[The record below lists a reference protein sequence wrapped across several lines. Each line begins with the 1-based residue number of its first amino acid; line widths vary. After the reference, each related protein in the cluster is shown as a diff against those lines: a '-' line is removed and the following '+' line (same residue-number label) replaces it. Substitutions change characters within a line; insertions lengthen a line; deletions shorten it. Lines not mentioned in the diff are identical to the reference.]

1 MGSRFSGIRPYRSR
15 MLSRHSCADKIL
27 SHRLLGIVLSQVPEL
42 LALTGLFFREG
53 VLPMSWKRKDS
64 SSISQVRNYY
74 QFLSP
79 GSCLCVMFGHVVNM
93 CVAVSE
99 YENFG
104 ACWGC
109 PLDGARAGVRDLCDA
124 WSDNHS
130 KSPTPCFLCQ
140 LLGFIPIYYLLLAL
154 MRWISRKRESR
165 SGL

>member
-1 MGSRFSGIRPYRSR
+1 

-93 CVAVSE
+93 CVAFQNMRILVPA
-99 YENFG
+99 G
-104 ACWGC
+104 AARWMEQEQEFVICVRHGLTTTLSHL
-109 PLDGARAGVRDLCDA
+109 PL
-124 WSDNHS
+124 
-130 KSPTPCFLCQ
+130 FLC
-140 LLGFIPIYYLLLAL
+140 
-154 MRWISRKRESR
+154 
-165 SGL
+165 